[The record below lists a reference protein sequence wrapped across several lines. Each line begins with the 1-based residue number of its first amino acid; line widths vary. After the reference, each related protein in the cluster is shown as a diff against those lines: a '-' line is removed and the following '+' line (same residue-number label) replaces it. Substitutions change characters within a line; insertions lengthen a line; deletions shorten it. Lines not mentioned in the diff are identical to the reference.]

1 MESLETDRV
10 HPNAVHGAM
19 AWVTLDL
26 GLPVLM
32 TGSPEQTARFI
43 SIKRKALIGS
53 RLLISMPKKD

>member
-1 MESLETDRV
+1 
-10 HPNAVHGAM
+10 M

-43 SIKRKALIGS
+43 SIAANEARVLD
-53 RLLISMPKKD
+53 LLISMPKKD